1 MNYLILG
8 KQVFGNNLSG
18 TEFTEKLVIKSDK
31 EFSHKQLIKKFH
43 SYLVY
48 KYTKDWDDSD
58 TWTEQEH
65 FDVYDE
71 NGNANHVDYILKT
84 SDTIPD
90 FEEIDIDDYYEDQW
104 EELAETGMSPKMIE
118 ATLNEHQK

>member
-8 KQVFGNNLSG
+8 KQVFGNDLSG
-18 TEFTEKLVIKSDK
+18 TEFTEKLVISSDK
-31 EFSHKQLIKKFH
+31 EFSDEQLIKAFERH
-43 SYLVY
+43 LVY
-48 KYTKDWDDSD
+48 QYTKEGWEEEEFS

-90 FEEIDIDDYYEDQW
+90 FEEIDIDDYYD
-104 EELAETGMSPKMIE
+104 
-118 ATLNEHQK
+118 N

>member
-18 TEFTEKLVIKSDK
+18 TEFTEKLVISSDK
-31 EFSHKQLIKKFH
+31 EFTDEQLVKAFERH
-43 SYLVY
+43 LVY
-48 KYTKDWDDSD
+48 QYTKEGWEEEEFS
-58 TWTEQEH
+58 TWTEEDH

-90 FEEIDIDDYYEDQW
+90 FEEIDIDDYYD
-104 EELAETGMSPKMIE
+104 
-118 ATLNEHQK
+118 N

>member
-31 EFSHKQLIKKFH
+31 EFSDEQLIKAFQRH
-43 SYLVY
+43 LVY
-48 KYTKDWDDSD
+48 RYTEEGWEESK

-65 FDVYDE
+65 FDVYDT

-84 SDTIPD
+84 PNSIPD
-90 FEEIDIDDYYEDQW
+90 FEEIDIDNYYDE
-104 EELAETGMSPKMIE
+104 
-118 ATLNEHQK
+118 

>member
-1 MNYLILG
+1 MNYLIIG

-18 TEFTEKLVIKSDK
+18 TEFTEKLVISSDK
-31 EFSHKQLIKKFH
+31 EFSDEQLIKAFERH
-43 SYLVY
+43 LVY
-48 KYTKDWDDSD
+48 QYTKKGWEEEEFS

-90 FEEIDIDDYYEDQW
+90 FEEIDIDDYYD
-104 EELAETGMSPKMIE
+104 
-118 ATLNEHQK
+118 N

>member
-18 TEFTEKLVIKSDK
+18 TEFTEKLVIKSHK
-31 EFSHKQLIKKFH
+31 EFSDEQLIKAFERH
-43 SYLVY
+43 LVY
-48 KYTKDWDDSD
+48 RYTDDWEDSD

-84 SDTIPD
+84 SNNIPD
-90 FEEIDIDDYYEDQW
+90 FEEIDIDDYYDE
-104 EELAETGMSPKMIE
+104 
-118 ATLNEHQK
+118 

>member
-18 TEFTEKLVIKSDK
+18 TEFTEKLVIKNDQELSD
-31 EFSHKQLIKKFH
+31 EQLIKAFERH
-43 SYLVY
+43 LVY
-48 KYTKDWDDSD
+48 QYTKEGWEEEEYS
-58 TWTEQEH
+58 TWSEEEH

-84 SDTIPD
+84 SDTIPN
-90 FEEIDIDDYYEDQW
+90 FKEIDFDDHYSGN
-104 EELAETGMSPKMIE
+104 T
-118 ATLNEHQK
+118 

>member
-8 KQVFGNNLSG
+8 KQLLGNDLSG

-31 EFSHKQLIKKFH
+31 EFSDEQLIKAFERH
-43 SYLVY
+43 LVY
-48 KYTKDWDDSD
+48 RYTQEGWEEEEFS

-71 NGNANHVDYILKT
+71 NGLSNHVDYILKT
-84 SDTIPD
+84 SDKIPD
-90 FEEIDIDDYYEDQW
+90 FKEIYIDDYYDE
-104 EELAETGMSPKMIE
+104 
-118 ATLNEHQK
+118 

>member
-18 TEFTEKLVIKSDK
+18 TVFTEKLVIKNDQELSD
-31 EFSHKQLIKKFH
+31 EQLIKAFERH
-43 SYLVY
+43 LVY
-48 KYTKDWDDSD
+48 QYTKEGWEEEEYS
-58 TWTEQEH
+58 TWSEEEH

-90 FEEIDIDDYYEDQW
+90 FKEIDIDDYYDVD
-104 EELAETGMSPKMIE
+104 
-118 ATLNEHQK
+118 

>member
-1 MNYLILG
+1 MYYLIIG

-18 TEFTEKLVIKSDK
+18 TEFTEKLVIKNDQELSD
-31 EFSHKQLIKKFH
+31 KQLIKKFERH
-43 SYLVY
+43 LVY
-48 KYTKDWDDSD
+48 EYTKDWDDSD

-84 SDTIPD
+84 SNNIPN
-90 FEEIDIDDYYEDQW
+90 FEEIDIDDYYD
-104 EELAETGMSPKMIE
+104 
-118 ATLNEHQK
+118 N

>member
-1 MNYLILG
+1 MNYIILG

-31 EFSHKQLIKKFH
+31 EFSDEQLIKAFERH
-43 SYLVY
+43 IVY
-48 KYTKDWDDSD
+48 QYIEEGWEEKEYS
-58 TWTEQEH
+58 TWSEKEY

-90 FEEIDIDDYYEDQW
+90 FEEIDIDDYYDD
-104 EELAETGMSPKMIE
+104 
-118 ATLNEHQK
+118 

>member
-1 MNYLILG
+1 MNYLIIG

-18 TEFTEKLVIKSDK
+18 TEFTEKLVISSDK
-31 EFSHKQLIKKFH
+31 EFTDEQLVKAFERH
-43 SYLVY
+43 LVY
-48 KYTKDWDDSD
+48 QYTKEGWEEEEFSS
-58 TWTEQEH
+58 WTEQEH

-90 FEEIDIDDYYEDQW
+90 FEEIDIDDYYDE
-104 EELAETGMSPKMIE
+104 
-118 ATLNEHQK
+118 

>member
-1 MNYLILG
+1 MNYLIIG

-18 TEFTEKLVIKSDK
+18 TEFTEKLVISSDK
-31 EFSHKQLIKKFH
+31 EFSHEQLIKAFEH
-43 SYLVY
+43 HLVY

-58 TWTEQEH
+58 TWREQEH

-90 FEEIDIDDYYEDQW
+90 FEEIDIDDYYD
-104 EELAETGMSPKMIE
+104 
-118 ATLNEHQK
+118 N

>member
-8 KQVFGNNLSG
+8 KQVFGNDLSG
-18 TEFTEKLVIKSDK
+18 TEFTEKLVISSDK
-31 EFSHKQLIKKFH
+31 EFSDEQLIKAFERH
-43 SYLVY
+43 LVY
-48 KYTKDWDDSD
+48 QYTKEGWEEEEFS

-90 FEEIDIDDYYEDQW
+90 FEEIDIDDYYDE
-104 EELAETGMSPKMIE
+104 
-118 ATLNEHQK
+118 

>member
-31 EFSHKQLIKKFH
+31 EFSDEQLIKAFERH
-43 SYLVY
+43 LVY
-48 KYTKDWDDSD
+48 GYVKEGWEEEEYSTWSD
-58 TWTEQEH
+58 KEY

-84 SDTIPD
+84 PDTIPD
-90 FEEIDIDDYYEDQW
+90 FEEIDIDDDYDD
-104 EELAETGMSPKMIE
+104 I
-118 ATLNEHQK
+118 

>member
-18 TEFTEKLVIKSDK
+18 TEFTEKLVIKNDQELSD
-31 EFSHKQLIKKFH
+31 EQLIKAFERH
-43 SYLVY
+43 LVY
-48 KYTKDWDDSD
+48 QYTKEGWEEEEYS
-58 TWTEQEH
+58 TWSEEEH

-84 SDTIPD
+84 SDTIPK
-90 FEEIDIDDYYEDQW
+90 FKEIDIDDYYDVD
-104 EELAETGMSPKMIE
+104 
-118 ATLNEHQK
+118 

>member
-18 TEFTEKLVIKSDK
+18 TEFTEKLVIKNDQELSD
-31 EFSHKQLIKKFH
+31 KQLIKKFERH
-43 SYLVY
+43 LVY
-48 KYTKDWDDSD
+48 EYTKDWDDSD

-84 SDTIPD
+84 SNNIPN
-90 FEEIDIDDYYEDQW
+90 FEEIDIDDYYD
-104 EELAETGMSPKMIE
+104 
-118 ATLNEHQK
+118 N

>member
-31 EFSHKQLIKKFH
+31 EFSDDQLKKAFERH
-43 SYLVY
+43 LVY
-48 KYTKDWDDSD
+48 QYTEEGWEESD
-58 TWTEQEH
+58 TWTEEDH
-65 FDVYDE
+65 FAVYHE

-90 FEEIDIDDYYEDQW
+90 FEEIDIDDYYDD
-104 EELAETGMSPKMIE
+104 
-118 ATLNEHQK
+118 

>member
-31 EFSHKQLIKKFH
+31 EFSDEQLIKAFERH
-43 SYLVY
+43 LVY
-48 KYTKDWDDSD
+48 EYVAEGWEEEEYS
-58 TWTEQEH
+58 TWSEEEY

-90 FEEIDIDDYYEDQW
+90 FEEIDIDDYYD
-104 EELAETGMSPKMIE
+104 
-118 ATLNEHQK
+118 N